1 MTKTLPYVRFATALA
16 ILLAIIWQITD
27 RLIHSVF
34 RPGEYFAYFTIQS
47 SLVAAV
53 VLTVSGIR
61 ELKNLEDTKT
71 LNLARLSVSTYAI
84 VVAVVYN
91 ALLRGTPVLPGN
103 PDYGYDWPVLPNE
116 ILHVWAPV
124 FIVLDL
130 ALTKMDYKL
139 NFKQVFWVLVF
150 PLAWL
155 AFTIVRGLIT
165 NWWAYWFLNP
175 NEDAGVTGVVAYI
188 IVIVIFGLVS
198 ASISLGLNR
207 LASKA
212 IRQTL

>member
-1 MTKTLPYVRFATALA
+1 MVKPLA
-16 ILLAIIWQITD
+16 VLRLLTSASLLIAIVWQITD
-27 RLIHSVF
+27 RLLNNIF

-53 VLTVSGIR
+53 VLAVAGIR
-61 ELKNLEDTKT
+61 ELKGLEDTKT

-91 ALLRGTPVLPGN
+91 ALLRGTPVLPGD
-103 PDYGYDWPVLPNE
+103 PDYGYNWPVAPNE
-116 ILHVWAPV
+116 ILHVWAPI

-130 ALTKMDYKL
+130 ALTVMGYKL
-139 NFKQVFWVLVF
+139 KFKQILWVLLF

-175 NEDAGVTGVVAYI
+175 NEDAGVPGVITYI
-188 IVIVIFGLVS
+188 VIIVIFGLVS
-198 ASISLGLNR
+198 AAISLGLNK

-212 IRQTL
+212 RR